1 MHVYVCLGLFTHRT
15 FWKKELTVVI
25 YGKKK
30 VGGGFEFYLLHPIP
44 HFETARTFARKS

>member
-1 MHVYVCLGLFTHRT
+1 MHRT

-30 VGGGFEFYLLHPIP
+30 MGVAEKFTSYIPSHLSKLLEFLP
-44 HFETARTFARKS
+44 